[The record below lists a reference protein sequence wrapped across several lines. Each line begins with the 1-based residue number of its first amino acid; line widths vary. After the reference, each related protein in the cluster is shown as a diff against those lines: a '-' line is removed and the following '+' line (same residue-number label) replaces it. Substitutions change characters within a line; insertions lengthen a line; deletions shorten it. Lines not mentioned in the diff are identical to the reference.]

1 MDDRPT
7 RSLGAHCV
15 PYDAPL
21 PCQVTLIGTNV
32 LVNPF
37 ENLEEEMAEHHR
49 LKTDPEAAKAEEK
62 VRSCGKDM

>member
-1 MDDRPT
+1 MVHPRAVLT
-7 RSLGAHCV
+7 NCGLCV
-15 PYDAPL
+15 LTMHLPY
-21 PCQVTLIGTNV
+21 QVTLIGTNV

-62 VRSCGKDM
+62 VRRCSKEL

>member
-1 MDDRPT
+1 M
-7 RSLGAHCV
+7 H
-15 PYDAPL
+15 L

-62 VRSCGKDM
+62 VSRCSK

>member
-1 MDDRPT
+1 MDDQPT

-15 PYDAPL
+15 LTMHL

-62 VRSCGKDM
+62 VSRCSK

>member
-1 MDDRPT
+1 M
-7 RSLGAHCV
+7 
-15 PYDAPL
+15 
-21 PCQVTLIGTNV
+21 TLIGTNV

-62 VRSCGKDM
+62 VRRCSK